1 MTPSSSPQPRSVLVI
16 DDHDIVRFALETVVL
31 NTPELRLV
39 GSASTLAEG
48 LALIREQSPD
58 LVITDIAL
66 PDSKGTE
73 TVRAVVAAQAGRRT
87 LVVSMQDELLYG
99 EVALGAGADGYLM
112 KDTAHANIVQAA
124 LAVLDGETWVSP
136 ALRARMLDRFLQR
149 KRPADQ
155 AAEAS
160 LTVREREVLEQLKQG
175 KTTKEIARALG
186 ISARTVDLHRA
197 TIKRKLGLRTGVE
210 LVAYAFNRL

>member
-1 MTPSSSPQPRSVLVI
+1 
-16 DDHDIVRFALETVVL
+16 
-31 NTPELRLV
+31 
-39 GSASTLAEG
+39 
-48 LALIREQSPD
+48 
-58 LVITDIAL
+58 
-66 PDSKGTE
+66 
-73 TVRAVVAAQAGRRT
+73 
-87 LVVSMQDELLYG
+87 MQDELLYG